1 MPMPKRKPNFNASAT
16 MQELLAA
23 VCDFYGDPVDDRTTE
38 DPDHVSEYYGV
49 AEPPVRTFG
58 SIGTVMPQYFAKA
71 QQKGCKRLLFTFF

>member
-38 DPDHVSEYYGV
+38 DPDHVSLHDV
-49 AEPPVRTFG
+49 AEEFE
-58 SIGTVMPQYFAKA
+58 ITVMKA
-71 QQKGCKRLLFTFF
+71 RKHWHSDAPIFCQGSAERL